1 MNLLKRKINHL
12 NQYFCK
18 IAFTTVCAALFA
30 TVPLA
35 AVAQVEAGGYPERP
49 IRILLPFAAGGS
61 TDGPMRVLAK
71 HVSES
76 LKQPV
81 VIDYRP
87 GAGGT
92 LAVQTVHSAK
102 PDGYTLAVA
111 VASVYR
117 MPYTMKVNWNPASD
131 LTYVIGI
138 TGYAFGIAVPASSP
152 FTSLDALIAHAKAH
166 PGKLTY
172 STPGVAT
179 TNHLTMEK
187 VSRQIGIKLNHIPY
201 KGSGESLQAL
211 LAGQVDAAAETS
223 AFVPLIQAGK
233 LRLLAVWGEKRMAR
247 FPNVPTLKEKGI
259 DMVQT
264 SPWGLVA
271 PKGTDPAIVRKL
283 HDAFKQAMETDE
295 FKTILA
301 QFDMTP
307 EYKSSE
313 DFQLFSV
320 SSMEKEKKIIEE
332 LDLKLTQ

>member
-18 IAFTTVCAALFA
+18 IAMTAVCGALFA
-30 TVPLA
+30 TVPLL
-35 AVAQVEAGGYPERP
+35 AVAQGETSAYPERP

-71 HVSES
+71 NVSES

-117 MPYTMKVNWNPASD
+117 MPYTMKINWNPASD

-138 TGYAFGIAVPASSP
+138 TGYAFGIVVPASSP
-152 FTSLDALIAHAKAH
+152 FTSLDALIVHAKAH

-247 FPNVPTLKEKGI
+247 FPEVPTLKEKGI

-271 PKGTDPAIVRKL
+271 PKGTNPAIVRKL
-283 HDAFKQAMETDE
+283 HDAFKQAMETED

-313 DFQLFSV
+313 DFQQFAA
-320 SSMEKEKKIIEE
+320 SSTQKEKKLIEE
-332 LDLKLTQ
+332 LGLKLTQ

>member
-18 IAFTTVCAALFA
+18 IAVSSVCGAL
-30 TVPLA
+30 LA
-35 AVAQVEAGGYPERP
+35 AAPLLAAAQEDTSRYPDRP

-117 MPYTMKVNWNPASD
+117 MPYTMKVNWNPATD
-131 LTYVIGI
+131 LTYIIGI
-138 TGYAFGIAVPASSP
+138 TGYAFGIVVPASSP
-152 FTSLDALIAHAKAH
+152 FTSLDDLIAHAKAH

-187 VSRQIGIKLNHIPY
+187 VSRQVGIKLNHIPY

-211 LAGQVDAAAETS
+211 LAGQIDAAAETS

-233 LRLLAVWGEKRMAR
+233 LRLLAVWGDKRMAR
-247 FPNVPTLKEKGI
+247 FPDVPTLKEKGI

-271 PKGTDPAIVRKL
+271 PKGTEPAIVRKL
-283 HDAFKQAMETDE
+283 HDAFRKAMETEE

-313 DFQLFSV
+313 DFQQFAV
-320 SSMEKEKKIIEE
+320 SSMQKEKKLIEE
-332 LDLKLTQ
+332 LGLKLTQ

>member
-12 NQYFCK
+12 KQYFCK
-18 IAFTTVCAALFA
+18 IASTTVCGALFA
-30 TVPLA
+30 SVPLA
-35 AVAQVEAGGYPERP
+35 ATAQGDAAGYPERP

-71 HVSES
+71 NVSES

-138 TGYAFGIAVPASSP
+138 TGYAFGIVVPASSP

-187 VSRQIGIKLNHIPY
+187 VSRQAGIKLNHIPY

-233 LRLLAVWGEKRMAR
+233 LRLLAVWGDKRMAR
-247 FPNVPTLKEKGI
+247 FPEVPTLKEEGI

-283 HDAFKQAMETDE
+283 HDAFKEAMETEE

-313 DFQLFSV
+313 DFRQFAV

>member
-1 MNLLKRKINHL
+1 MTLLKRKTRHF
-12 NQYFCK
+12 NQHVRR
-18 IAFTTVCAALFA
+18 IAFTLVCGALSA
-30 TVPLA
+30 TGPLL
-35 AVAQVEAGGYPERP
+35 AVAQDNADQYPERP

-71 HVSES
+71 QVSES

-111 VASVYR
+111 VASIYR

-131 LTYVIGI
+131 LTYVIGL
-138 TGYAFGIAVPASSP
+138 TGYAFGIVVPASSP
-152 FTSLDALIAHAKAH
+152 FTSLDDLIAGAKAH

-187 VSRQIGIKLNHIPY
+187 VARQVGIKLNHIPY

-223 AFVPLIQAGK
+223 AFVPLVQAGRV
-233 LRLLAVWGEKRMAR
+233 RLLAVWGEKRMAR
-247 FPNVPTLKEKGI
+247 FPEVPTLKEKGI
-259 DMVQT
+259 DMVQN

-307 EYKSSE
+307 EYKSSG
-313 DFQLFSV
+313 DFHQFAI
-320 SSMEKEKKIIEE
+320 SSMEKEKRIIEE
-332 LDLKLTQ
+332 LGLKLTQ

>member
-18 IAFTTVCAALFA
+18 IAMATCCGALFA
-30 TVPLA
+30 TAPLLA
-35 AVAQVEAGGYPERP
+35 AAQEKTGAYPERP

-71 HVSES
+71 QVSES
-76 LKQPV
+76 LRQPV

-117 MPYTMKVNWNPASD
+117 MPYTMKVNWNPATD
-131 LTYVIGI
+131 LTYIIGI
-138 TGYAFGIAVPASSP
+138 TGYAFGIVVPAASP
-152 FTSLDALIAHAKAH
+152 FTSLDDLIAHAKAH

-187 VSRQIGIKLNHIPY
+187 VSRQVGIKLNHIPY

-233 LRLLAVWGEKRMAR
+233 LRLLAVWGDKRMAR
-247 FPNVPTLKEKGI
+247 FPDVPTLKETGI

-283 HDAFKQAMETDE
+283 HDAFKVALETEE

-307 EYKSSE
+307 EYKRSDE
-313 DFQLFSV
+313 FQQFATA
-320 SSMEKEKKIIEE
+320 SMDKEKKIIEE
-332 LDLKLTQ
+332 LGLKLAQ